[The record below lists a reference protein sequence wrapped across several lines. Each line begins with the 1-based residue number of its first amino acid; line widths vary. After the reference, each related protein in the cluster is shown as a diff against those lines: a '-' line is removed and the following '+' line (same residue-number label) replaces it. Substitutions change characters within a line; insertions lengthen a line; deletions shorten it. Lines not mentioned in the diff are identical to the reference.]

1 MARTTIK
8 DNRLRIIGY
17 IEDIAGGRQR
27 ALDSGLRLLG
37 YYEPVR
43 DQTLDAGLHIVST
56 GNTLSGLIYA
66 AA

>member
-17 IEDIAGGRQR
+17 IEDIADGRQR

-37 YYEPVR
+37 YYEPAR
-43 DQTLDAGLHIVST
+43 DQTLDAGLRIVST
-56 GNTLSGLIYA
+56 GNTLSGLIYGA
-66 AA
+66 A